1 MIDVFLSVFEVF
13 EPSSKP
19 LTMLCSILQIRKLKH
34 KAVMKTLQGHPPR
47 SRSWDL
53 GRLASHQPVS
63 LWSLGINHSL
73 IGPPCDLAMTVK
85 REESEMKFRHSSTG
99 VGSIFL

>member
-1 MIDVFLSVFEVF
+1 MTNLTFYYNLIIIKSDHNIMIEVFLSVFDVF

-53 GRLASHQPVS
+53 GRLASPPACQP
-63 LWSLGINHSL
+63 LEPGY
-73 IGPPCDLAMTVK
+73 
-85 REESEMKFRHSSTG
+85 
-99 VGSIFL
+99 